1 MDRLSMKSDGKDGEN
16 KSQKKREYRV
26 ERERERK
33 EGNSRLGLE
42 FIEDQAFRKSRSL
55 SAR

>member
-33 EGNSRLGLE
+33 EGNSPLGLE